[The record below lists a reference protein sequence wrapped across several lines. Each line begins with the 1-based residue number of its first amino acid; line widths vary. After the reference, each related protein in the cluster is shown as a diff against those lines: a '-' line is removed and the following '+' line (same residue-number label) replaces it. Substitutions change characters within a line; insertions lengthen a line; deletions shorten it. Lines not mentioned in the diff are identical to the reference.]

1 MTSREICA
9 ELNNELSALYS
20 CFEQGEF
27 NKIRTPFLYPDGD
40 VIDIFCKQNERSTT
54 VTDLGESVRWLRM
67 QTTAPKR
74 SIKQNKLIDDV
85 CKTQG
90 VELFKGMLQTRC
102 REDESL
108 ADAVTRVSQAAI
120 RVSDLWFTFRARSV
134 ESVTD
139 EVADFLGD
147 ISLPF
152 EKRKMFTGRSG
163 AGVMV
168 DFYVRAPE
176 RSSMINVLSTGN
188 KSSARPIVNQIL
200 RNWYDLSGVSVSQDA
215 PKFISLFDDTSDV
228 WSSEDFSI
236 LEELSDVAR
245 WSRPDELQ
253 ELLAA

>member
-1 MTSREICA
+1 MISRDICS
-9 ELNNELSALYS
+9 ELNSDMGALFT
-20 CFEQGEF
+20 CDQQGQI

-40 VIDIFCKQNERSTT
+40 IIDVFFKQNDESVTI
-54 VTDLGESVRWLRM
+54 TDLGESIRWLRM

-74 SIKQNKLIDDV
+74 SLKQNKLIDDV

-102 REDESL
+102 HEGESL

-152 EKRKMFTGRSG
+152 ERAKLFTGRSG
-163 AGVMV
+163 AGVKV
-168 DFYVRAPE
+168 DFHVRAPE
-176 RSSMINVLSTGN
+176 SSSLINVLSTGN
-188 KSSARPIVNQIL
+188 KSSARPIVNQVL
-200 RNWYDLSGVSVSQDA
+200 RNWYDLSGLSVAPDA

-228 WSSEDFSI
+228 WSEEDFAL
-236 LEELSDVAR
+236 LEDLSNVAR
-245 WSRPDELQ
+245 WSRPDQLQ

>member
-1 MTSREICA
+1 MIMRDLCA
-9 ELNNELSALYS
+9 ELNSEMGGMFS
-20 CFEQGEF
+20 CRQSGQL

-40 VIDIFCKQNERSTT
+40 IIDVFCKENEGSIT
-54 VTDLGESVRWLRM
+54 VTDLGESTRWLRM

-74 SIKQNKLIDDV
+74 SLKQNKLIDDV

-102 REDESL
+102 REGESL
-108 ADAVTRVSQAAI
+108 AEAVTRVSQAAI

-134 ESVTD
+134 ESVAD

-152 EKRKMFTGRSG
+152 ERAKTFTGRSG
-163 AGVMV
+163 TGVKV
-168 DFYVRAPE
+168 DFYVRAPQA
-176 RSSMINVLSTGN
+176 SSMINVLSTGN
-188 KSSARPIVNQIL
+188 KSSARPIVNHVL
-200 RNWYDLSGVSVSQDA
+200 RNWYDLSGITTSPDA

-228 WSSEDFSI
+228 WSDGDFTL
-236 LEELSDVAR
+236 LEELSTVAR
-245 WSRPDELQ
+245 WSRPDQLQ